1 MITRSDQVNRIS
13 GSESNIIA
21 AYFRDPNDAQR
32 AISNLSGSGFSKKDI
47 GVAITEHND
56 TTKSRGWG
64 EKLRSMFSPHEREE
78 YDSHNALDVLEHMG
92 LGDQEARH
100 FRNAL
105 AQGGALV
112 TVKADGRLS
121 EAVAILKSC
130 HAITSD
136 GIMADEFASR
146 QTAPSAAEGRQ
157 RMELLG
163 ETLRVNKE
171 RVQRGEVTLRKQTVS
186 EKQNIEVP
194 VQREELV
201 IERHPA
207 QSGRQPSSS
216 FNEGKEIRV
225 PLSEEQV
232 KVEKRPVVREE
243 VEVAKRNV
251 QGTKNVTDTV
261 REEKLKVDK
270 EGDVSVD
277 QPRRKTA

>member
-1 MITRSDQVNRIS
+1 
-13 GSESNIIA
+13 
-21 AYFRDPNDAQR
+21 
-32 AISNLSGSGFSKKDI
+32 
-47 GVAITEHND
+47 
-56 TTKSRGWG
+56 
-64 EKLRSMFSPHEREE
+64 
-78 YDSHNALDVLEHMG
+78 
-92 LGDQEARH
+92 
-100 FRNAL
+100 
-105 AQGGALV
+105 
-112 TVKADGRLS
+112 
-121 EAVAILKSC
+121 
-130 HAITSD
+130 
-136 GIMADEFASR
+136 
-146 QTAPSAAEGRQ
+146 
-157 RMELLG
+157 MELLG

-171 RVQRGEVTLRKQTVS
+171 RVQRGEVTLRKETVS